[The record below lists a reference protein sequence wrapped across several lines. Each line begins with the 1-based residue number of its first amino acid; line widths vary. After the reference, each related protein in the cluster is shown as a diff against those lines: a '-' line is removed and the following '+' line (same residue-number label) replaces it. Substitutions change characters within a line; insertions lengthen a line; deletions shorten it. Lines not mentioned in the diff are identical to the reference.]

1 MERSVLRILGKRG
14 RTTIPWP
21 IRKELDFGA
30 GDVLLF
36 EADPPDRVVITRMEV
51 YEPEEVEEPDLTGD
65 IFTEAFHKLSYNQQY
80 RLLAALLADFHL
92 QKGVLMATRKEN
104 IDIEYDE
111 PQQEAVSG
119 SAESNG
125 PYESQDPADWVP
137 PMTVRIYPI
146 SKPRT
151 KLLATAN
158 VNIAKS
164 FAVQGFRIYDS
175 KNGLFVKEP
184 QRSYVKNGT
193 EMTSSVFFP
202 VTKEARD
209 ALYSQ
214 ILNSYEMVMEQQE
227 RQHPQQ
233 QDELEELL
241 EDGDLPF
248 AQPYEAPPP
257 PMDEDAPVMS
267 M

>member
-1 MERSVLRILGKRG
+1 
-14 RTTIPWP
+14 
-21 IRKELDFGA
+21 
-30 GDVLLF
+30 
-36 EADPPDRVVITRMEV
+36 
-51 YEPEEVEEPDLTGD
+51 
-65 IFTEAFHKLSYNQQY
+65 
-80 RLLAALLADFHL
+80 
-92 QKGVLMATRKEN
+92 MATRKTN

-111 PQQEAVSG
+111 PQQEATLG
-119 SAESNG
+119 AAESNG

-151 KLLATAN
+151 KLLATAS

-227 RQHPQQ
+227 RQHPNQK
-233 QDELEELL
+233 DELEELL
-241 EDGDLPF
+241 DGDLPF
-248 AQPYEAPPP
+248 EESYETAPP

>member
-1 MERSVLRILGKRG
+1 
-14 RTTIPWP
+14 
-21 IRKELDFGA
+21 
-30 GDVLLF
+30 
-36 EADPPDRVVITRMEV
+36 
-51 YEPEEVEEPDLTGD
+51 
-65 IFTEAFHKLSYNQQY
+65 
-80 RLLAALLADFHL
+80 
-92 QKGVLMATRKEN
+92 MATRKEN

-111 PQQEAVSG
+111 PQQEVS
-119 SAESNG
+119 ADTVESNS
-125 PYESQDPADWVP
+125 PYESQNPADWVP

-146 SKPRT
+146 SNSKPRS
-151 KLLATAN
+151 KLLATAS

-209 ALYSQ
+209 TLYSQ
-214 ILNSYEMVMEQQE
+214 LLNSYEMVMEQQE

-233 QDELEELL
+233 KDELEELL
-241 EDGDLPF
+241 WTRT
-248 AQPYEAPPP
+248 PPL
-257 PMDEDAPVMS
+257 
-267 M
+267 

>member
-1 MERSVLRILGKRG
+1 M
-14 RTTIPWP
+14 
-21 IRKELDFGA
+21 
-30 GDVLLF
+30 
-36 EADPPDRVVITRMEV
+36 PP
-51 YEPEEVEEPDLTGD
+51 
-65 IFTEAFHKLSYNQQY
+65 
-80 RLLAALLADFHL
+80 
-92 QKGVLMATRKEN
+92 
-104 IDIEYDE
+104 
-111 PQQEAVSG
+111 
-119 SAESNG
+119 
-125 PYESQDPADWVP
+125 
-137 PMTVRIYPI
+137 
-146 SKPRT
+146 
-151 KLLATAN
+151 AN

-209 ALYSQ
+209 ALVQPDSQ
-214 ILNSYEMVMEQQE
+214 LLRTGHWRQQE
-227 RQHPQQ
+227 HQHLQQ
-233 QDELEELL
+233 KDELEELL